1 MEYPGQMRANLYSKW
16 KVSLTRLQKFG
27 NFPTHPTAQNQF
39 ALVHRSFLE
48 VLSINPQ
55 PNEGNAYDKSGAV
68 LFATGVLLPKNSP
81 LLPIIAPVLFKMN
94 EQGIS
99 AEQVQSYLGS
109 ITKSDQQEVLPLSV
123 GQTLL
128 ALVTLAGGGAIM
140 AGAVFFFEVIMARK
154 CKTIQK

>member
-1 MEYPGQMRANLYSKW
+1 
-16 KVSLTRLQKFG
+16 
-27 NFPTHPTAQNQF
+27 
-39 ALVHRSFLE
+39 
-48 VLSINPQ
+48 
-55 PNEGNAYDKSGAV
+55 
-68 LFATGVLLPKNSP
+68 
-81 LLPIIAPVLFKMN
+81 MN

-99 AEQVQSYLGS
+99 AELVQSYLGS

-140 AGAVFFFEVIMARK
+140 AGAVFFFKIITARK